1 MPLSGLRAHRDLAE
15 RLFAELRSRPSHAYL
30 FSGPAGSGKNLVA
43 TALAHAMLCE
53 REPGAGFCCTVQRC
67 AVRIAPAQTARP
79 RAGAAPAP
87 RCECCA
93 ACVQIAAGTHP
104 DFTRIARA
112 AGRSDVLIEQVRA
125 LIAQLGVK
133 PSRAGARIAI
143 IDDAETLNL
152 PAQNALLKTLEEP
165 PGHAIIFMITS
176 SERALL
182 DTVRS
187 RMRPV
192 RFGALAPADLEA
204 ILAARGVGDSSKR
217 AAAARLA
224 RGSAARA
231 IALLEDDAPPM
242 KELLAAIARA
252 RSLDFAGAQQIAQE
266 YFKSRDEAAGNFELI
281 ARMLEEILCLK
292 LLGAG
297 EAPHGESDDGES
309 KLVKDLAGALATG
322 AIVDCL
328 AAAVKARGAVDA
340 MANPRMQAEQFWM
353 TAAEA
358 IREQAE

>member
-1 MPLSGLRAHRDLAE
+1 MPLTGLRAHRELAE
-15 RLFAELRSRPSHAYL
+15 RLLAELTSRPSHAYL
-30 FSGPAGSGKNLVA
+30 FSGPAGTGKSLVA

-53 REPGAGFCCTVQRC
+53 RAPGAAFCCTAERC
-67 AVRIAPAQTARP
+67 AVRIAPATAARP
-79 RAGAAPAP
+79 RSAAAAP
-87 RCECCA
+87 RCDCCA
-93 ACVQIAAGTHP
+93 ACVQVASGTHP
-104 DFTRIARA
+104 DFIRIGRA
-112 AGRSDVLIEQVRA
+112 ADRSDVLIEQVRT

-187 RMRPV
+187 RMRAV

-204 ILAARGVGDSSKR
+204 ILSARGATDSTNR

-231 IALLEDDAPPM
+231 IALMDGDAPPM

-266 YFKSRDEAAGNFELI
+266 YFKTRDEAAGHFELI
-281 ARMLEEILCLK
+281 ARMLEEVLCLK
-292 LLGAG
+292 LLGA
-297 EAPHGESDDGES
+297 DDIPES
-309 KLVKDLAGALATG
+309 KDEEAKLITQLAGALALD
-322 AIVDCL
+322 AIVNCL

-358 IREQAE
+358 IRDTAE

>member
-1 MPLSGLRAHRDLAE
+1 MPLNGLRAHRELAE
-15 RLFAELRSRPSHAYL
+15 HLLAELTSRPSHAYL
-30 FSGPAGSGKNLVA
+30 FSGPAGTGKSLVA

-53 REPGAGFCCTVQRC
+53 RAPGANFCCTAERC
-67 AVRIAPAQTARP
+67 AVRMSPATAARP
-79 RAGAAPAP
+79 RSAVAAP
-87 RCECCA
+87 RCDCCA
-93 ACVQIAAGTHP
+93 ACVQVASGTHP
-104 DFTRIARA
+104 DFIRIGRA
-112 AGRSDVLIEQVRA
+112 AGRSDVLIEQVRT

-187 RMRPV
+187 RMRAV
-192 RFGALAPADLEA
+192 RFGALATADLEA
-204 ILAARGVGDSSKR
+204 ILSARGATDSTNR

-231 IALLEDDAPPM
+231 IALLDGDAPPM

-266 YFKSRDEAAGNFELI
+266 YFKTRDDAAGHFELI

-292 LLGAG
+292 LLGADEMPQSKDE
-297 EAPHGESDDGES
+297 EA
-309 KLVKDLAGALATG
+309 KLITQLAGALATG

-358 IREQAE
+358 IRERSE

>member
-1 MPLSGLRAHRDLAE
+1 MPLTGLRAHREVAE
-15 RLFAELRSRPSHAYL
+15 RLLAELTSRPSHAYL
-30 FSGPAGSGKNLVA
+30 FSGPAGTGKSLVA

-53 REPGAGFCCTVQRC
+53 RAPGANFCCTPERC
-67 AVRIAPAQTARP
+67 AVRIAPATAARP
-79 RAGAAPAP
+79 RSAAAAP
-87 RCECCA
+87 RCDCCA
-93 ACVQIAAGTHP
+93 ACVQVASGTHP
-104 DFTRIARA
+104 DFIRIGRA
-112 AGRSDVLIEQVRA
+112 PGRSDVLIEQVRA

-143 IDDAETLNL
+143 VDDAETLNL

-187 RMRPV
+187 RMRAV
-192 RFGALAPADLEA
+192 RFGALAPADIEE
-204 ILAARGVGDSSKR
+204 ILSARGAAASANR

-231 IALLEDDAPPM
+231 IALMDGDAPPM

-252 RSLDFAGAQQIAQE
+252 RTLDFAGAQQIAQE
-266 YFKSRDEAAGNFELI
+266 YFKTRDEAAGHFELI

-292 LLGAG
+292 LLGAD
-297 EAPHGESDDGES
+297 EVPES
-309 KLVKDLAGALATG
+309 KDEEAKLIKQLAGVLETR

-358 IREQAE
+358 IRERSE

>member
-1 MPLSGLRAHRDLAE
+1 
-15 RLFAELRSRPSHAYL
+15 
-30 FSGPAGSGKNLVA
+30 
-43 TALAHAMLCE
+43 
-53 REPGAGFCCTVQRC
+53 
-67 AVRIAPAQTARP
+67 
-79 RAGAAPAP
+79 
-87 RCECCA
+87 
-93 ACVQIAAGTHP
+93 P
-104 DFTRIARA
+104 DFIRIGRA

-133 PSRAGARIAI
+133 PSRGGARIAI

-187 RMRPV
+187 RMRAV
-192 RFGALAPADLEA
+192 RFGALPPADIEA
-204 ILAARGVGDSSKR
+204 ILSSRGASDSSNR

-231 IALLEDDAPPM
+231 IALLDGDAPPM
-242 KELLAAIARA
+242 KELLAALARA

-266 YFKSRDEAAGNFELI
+266 YFKTRDEAAGHFELI
-281 ARMLEEILCLK
+281 ARMLEEVLCLK
-292 LLGAG
+292 LLGAQ
-297 EAPHGESDDGES
+297 EIPES
-309 KLVKDLAGALATG
+309 KDEEAKLIKQLAGALPTG

-328 AAAVKARGAVDA
+328 AAAVKACTAVDA

-353 TAAEA
+353 TAAGA
-358 IREQAE
+358 IRESAE

>member
-1 MPLSGLRAHRDLAE
+1 MPLSGLRAHRALAE
-15 RLFAELRSRPSHAYL
+15 RLLAELRARPSHAYL
-30 FSGPAGSGKNLVA
+30 FSGPAGTGKHLVA

-53 REPGAGFCCTVQRC
+53 RSPDAAFCCTVERC
-67 AVRIAPAQTARP
+67 AVRIAPAQTTRP

-87 RCECCA
+87 RCDCCA
-93 ACVQIAAGTHP
+93 ACVQVASGTHP
-104 DFTRIARA
+104 DFTRISRA
-112 AGRSDVLIEQVRA
+112 ANRSDVLIEQVRA

-192 RFGALAPADLEA
+192 RFGALAAQDIEA
-204 ILAARGVGDSSKR
+204 ILAARGAGDAGKR

-231 IALLEDDAPPM
+231 IALLEGDAPPL
-242 KELLAAIARA
+242 KELLGAIARA

-292 LLGAG
+292 LLGAADAPDGKTPDG
-297 EAPHGESDDGES
+297 EA
-309 KLVKDLAGALATG
+309 KLVNDLAHALATA

-358 IREQAE
+358 IRNHPE